1 MDFSDL
7 WRFDEEKNSL
17 KRVVVVV
24 VISKS
29 GPMTL
34 WYEYDYVMEQ
44 VVSGCGCGGFCKDG
58 VRWNLKWLR
67 GCMP

>member
-34 WYEYDYVMEQ
+34 WYGYDYVMEQ
-44 VVSGCGCGGFCKDG
+44 IVSGCG
-58 VRWNLKWLR
+58 
-67 GCMP
+67 